1 MTSSMPLSLRQF
13 LSRLRPSRRAAAT
26 LARIEKKLDDER
38 RDVKS
43 LMVQV
48 KTQGRELESLRAMFA
63 LQADTKRSLEDLRAA
78 FAREGNRGAAADATS
93 NLVRRLSDQIERRR
107 KVQAKWQTGLSW
119 KVNALIRRLFLP
131 AEGSVPFNLAAQRF
145 KLRSQHEED
154 GYLLALL
161 GEVGAGGR
169 RFVEIGCGRSGGN
182 AAVLAFELGWGG
194 LMVDANQ
201 PSLEHL
207 SMRLAHNSAIQCVVA
222 EVQPETVNALL
233 AEHGYGGEVDLLS
246 IDIDGYDYWVF
257 KELEV
262 CRPRVLM
269 LEYNAGFGPTR
280 SVTIPRDAV
289 LVDAPK
295 GYSGASLAALT
306 ALAAHKGYRLV
317 ACEYSGV
324 NAFYL
329 RNDVAPAIPAQPVER
344 AYRPQMSRLEVDVE
358 RGAPDAVLRRISARN
373 LPLQDV

>member
-1 MTSSMPLSLRQF
+1 LR
-13 LSRLRPSRRAAAT
+13 A
-26 LARIEKKLDDER
+26 
-38 RDVKS
+38 
-43 LMVQV
+43 QV
-48 KTQGRELESLRAMFA
+48 KTQGRELDSLRAMFA
-63 LQADTKRSLEDLRAA
+63 LQADTTRSLDDLRAA
-78 FAREGNRGAAADATS
+78 FARECNHRAAADATTRRRAS
-93 NLVRRLSDQIERRR
+93 DLARRLADQLEHRR

-119 KVNALIRRLFLP
+119 QVNALIRCLYLP
-131 AEGSVPFNLAAQRF
+131 AEGSLPFNLAARRF

-161 GEVGAGGR
+161 REVGAGSR

-201 PSLEHL
+201 ASVELL
-207 SMRLAHNSAIQCVVA
+207 GRRLANNSAIHCVVA
-222 EVQPETVNALL
+222 EVTPETVNALL
-233 AEHGYGGEVDLLS
+233 TEHGCVGEVDLLS
-246 IDIDGYDYWVF
+246 IDIDGHDYWVF
-257 KELEV
+257 KALEA
-262 CRPRVLM
+262 CRPRVLI

-289 LVDAPK
+289 LVGAPK

-358 RGAPDAVLRRISARN
+358 RATPDTVLRRISEKN

>member
-1 MTSSMPLSLRQF
+1 MPLSLRQF
-13 LSRLRPSRRAAAT
+13 LSRLLPSRRAAAT

-43 LMVQV
+43 LIAQV
-48 KTQGRELESLRAMFA
+48 KGQGRELDSLRATVA
-63 LQADTKRSLEDLRAA
+63 VQANRTQSLEDLRAA
-78 FAREGNRGAAADATS
+78 LAREGSRSAAADQTS
-93 NLVRRLSDQIERRR
+93 DLVRRLSAQLEYRR

-131 AEGSVPFNLAAQRF
+131 VEGSVPLNLAAQRF

-161 GEVGAGGR
+161 AEVGSGSR
-169 RFVEIGCGRSGGN
+169 RFVEIGCGRSGGK

-207 SMRLAHNSAIQCVVA
+207 SMRLAHNGAIQCVVA
-222 EVQPETVNALL
+222 EVQPETINALL
-233 AEHGYGGEVDLLS
+233 TEHGYVGEVDLLS
-246 IDIDGYDYWVF
+246 IDIDSYDYWVF
-257 KELEV
+257 KALEV

-289 LVDAPK
+289 MVDAPK
-295 GYSGASLAALT
+295 GYSGASLTALT
-306 ALAAHKGYRLV
+306 ALAAEKGYRLI

-329 RNDVAPAIPAQPVER
+329 RNDVAPTIPAQPVER
-344 AYRPQMSRLEVDVE
+344 AFRPQMSRLEVDVE